1 MKFRHLI
8 INISI
13 KKIKEYFTDASNT
26 AFEFIEV
33 SQDRV
38 VTIAGFAGFAG
49 KKSHFLVCWKNYD
62 ILKLLYFFMISEQC
76 DI

>member
-38 VTIAGFAGFAG
+38 VTIAGFA
-49 KKSHFLVCWKNYD
+49 
-62 ILKLLYFFMISEQC
+62 
-76 DI
+76 